1 MMNSGQRQVRS
12 LRIFVFGLFF
22 VFGGITS
29 LNDVV
34 IPKLKSLFT
43 LSYAEVMLVQSAFF
57 AAYLIVSIPAAKIVQ
72 RLGYM
77 RTAVIGLVSMAVG
90 CLLFIP
96 ASSTGLFSTFLISL
110 FVLASGITIVQIAAN
125 PLISMLGNPA
135 TVHSRLTF
143 AQAFNSLGTTIF
155 PYVGSI
161 LILGPLS
168 TVDPATLTD
177 QALSRFRRAASQ
189 TIVHTYMGLA
199 VALGILAVLVWMR
212 RRSLAEPR
220 SESPSFRHAIGLIR
234 QRRFG
239 FGAACIFLYV
249 GAEVAIGSLIVSY
262 LMQSDE
268 LGVSAQ
274 LAGKHVPLYWGGAM
288 MGRFIGAYLLK
299 VFSPGKVL
307 ACAASGVVVLLL
319 ISAGTVGSASAY
331 SLLAIGL
338 CNSIMFPTIFS
349 LACEGLGERAAE
361 GSGIIG
367 VAIVGGAVIPPLTGI
382 AGDLVGLKLALL
394 VPALCYVG
402 ILCYGLYARHPF
414 RTVRDLKIA

>member
-1 MMNSGQRQVRS
+1 
-12 LRIFVFGLFF
+12 
-22 VFGGITS
+22 
-29 LNDVV
+29 
-34 IPKLKSLFT
+34 
-43 LSYAEVMLVQSAFF
+43 
-57 AAYLIVSIPAAKIVQ
+57 
-72 RLGYM
+72 
-77 RTAVIGLVSMAVG
+77 
-90 CLLFIP
+90 
-96 ASSTGLFSTFLISL
+96 LFSTILISL

-143 AQAFNSLGTTIF
+143 AQAFNSLGTTVF

-161 LILGPLS
+161 FILGSLN
-168 TVDPATLTD
+168 TVDPALLTG
-177 QALSRFRRAASQ
+177 QALSRFRTAASQ

-199 VALGILAVLVWMR
+199 LALGILAALVWMQR
-212 RRSLAEPR
+212 WSLAEPR
-220 SESPSFRHAIGLIR
+220 SENPSFRHAIGLIR
-234 QRRFG
+234 RRRFG
-239 FGAACIFLYV
+239 FGAASIFLYV

-274 LAGKHVPLYWGGAM
+274 IAGKHVPLYWGGAM
-288 MGRFIGAYLLK
+288 IGRFVGAYLLE

-307 ACAASGVVVLLL
+307 ACAAGAVVVLLL
-319 ISAGTVGSASAY
+319 MSASTVGSASAY

-367 VAIVGGAVIPPLTGI
+367 MAIVGGAVIPPLTGI
-382 AGDLVGLKLALL
+382 AGDQVGLKLALL
-394 VPALCYVG
+394 IPALCYVG
-402 ILCYGLYARHPF
+402 ILCYGVYARRPVL
-414 RTVRDLKIA
+414 TVG

>member
-1 MMNSGQRQVRS
+1 MEPGQGRGTGQGQS
-12 LRIFVFGLFF
+12 LRVFVFGLFF

-43 LSYAEVMLVQSAFF
+43 LSYGEVMLVQSAFF
-57 AAYLIVSIPAAKIVQ
+57 AAYFLFSIPAAKIVQ

-77 RTAVIGLVSMAVG
+77 RTAFVGLASMAVG

-110 FVLASGITIVQIAAN
+110 FVLATGITIVQIAAN

-143 AQAFNSLGTTIF
+143 AQAFNSLGTTVF

-161 LILGPLS
+161 LILGSLA
-168 TVDPATLTD
+168 TVDPTSLRGA
-177 QALSRFRRAASQ
+177 ALNHFRTTASQ
-189 TIVHTYMGLA
+189 VIVHTYLGLA
-199 VALGILAVLVWMR
+199 VALGVLAALVWLQR
-212 RRSLAEPR
+212 RLLVEPE

-234 QRRFG
+234 RRRFG

-262 LMQSDE
+262 LMQANE

-274 LAGKHVPLYWGGAM
+274 VAGKHVPLYWGGAM
-288 MGRFIGAYLLK
+288 VGRFVGAYLLK
-299 VFSPGKVL
+299 VLSPGKVL
-307 ACAASGVVVLLL
+307 AYAASAVIVLLL
-319 ISAGTVGSASAY
+319 TSAGTVGATSAY
-331 SLLAIGL
+331 ALLAIGL
-338 CNSIMFPTIFS
+338 FNSIMFPTIFALS
-349 LACEGLGERAAE
+349 CEGLGERAAE

-367 VAIVGGAVIPPLTGI
+367 VAIVGGAVIPPLTGL
-382 AGDLVGLKLALL
+382 AGDHVGLKLALL
-394 VPALCYVG
+394 IPAVCYLG
-402 ILCYGLYARHPF
+402 ILCYGVYARRPSAGP
-414 RTVRDLKIA
+414 V